1 MNSSHDGTKDQLFLS
16 GRRSCHFPR
25 DRCQHGALL
34 HRVRRVPPQR
44 RRHRRPLQHHGR
56 STQSGLD
63 QADHFCQL
71 PRPFTTLGIS
81 NKDTGQHLFLK
92 RL

>member
-1 MNSSHDGTKDQLFLS
+1 MPRNSSQDGTKDQLFLS

-34 HRVRRVPPQR
+34 HRVRRVPSQR

-63 QADHFCQL
+63 QADHL
-71 PRPFTTLGIS
+71 LSATKAYHNHG
-81 NKDTGQHLFLK
+81 HLE
-92 RL
+92 